1 MTATPIRVA
10 IDSSGLHATA
20 QVLDGPQPS
29 VDLRGA
35 DENAL
40 MTAVFEHATAQA
52 RATGATVTLEIADER
67 AEGSDLAPLR
77 LEVDPDQ
84 NMRPAAQQA
93 DRNEPPITGSA
104 AAGRPVSRP
113 SSVVRV
119 TGDVPPPDPE
129 PPPHETPHR
138 RFDSEGSDRRAAT
151 RQARPTS
158 DHYSLHHDTIGTA
171 PQASASGLRGVVPTG
186 PARRGM
192 RGRLNAALGLKL
204 AASVDEQG
212 VRAAESTISG
222 PVPDRAVVSVINVK
236 GGVGK
241 TPLSLALAS
250 QMATHRGPG
259 TVAAV
264 DLGESNNSFADRIV
278 NGGHPEFDTVGLLD
292 LYENTGGAITSAMLS
307 RYLTR
312 QPSGEDVLIGRDDVG
327 FDLGFDDADA
337 LATLLSQFRD
347 LLIVDTGNGENAGRW
362 QWAVVT
368 AQVVLIPVP
377 LRADVVAV
385 ARRMIGRIAARRPLG
400 LAGVM
405 VIITDGPGDTPDIE
419 ADQIEQLTR
428 GDGIEIVLRMPYEP
442 VFASGQPITS
452 DSLALPTRD
461 ALTRLGSHVITALTG
476 TTRTT

>member
-29 VDLRGA
+29 VDLHGA
-35 DENAL
+35 DNDAL
-40 MTAVFEHATAQA
+40 MTAVFEHANAQA
-52 RATGATVTLEIADER
+52 RATGTTVTLEIDA
-67 AEGSDLAPLR
+67 GSDTAPVR
-77 LEVDPDQ
+77 VEVDPDQ
-84 NMRPAAQQA
+84 SVRTVATGLSEHRESATTGLGTAVTQPA
-93 DRNEPPITGSA
+93 P
-104 AAGRPVSRP
+104 RP
-113 SSVVRV
+113 SPVVRV
-119 TGDVPPPDPE
+119 TGDAPPPDPE
-129 PPPHETPHR
+129 PPPHEAPRR
-138 RFDSEGSDRRAAT
+138 RFDSEGFDSRGAT
-151 RQARPTS
+151 RQPPSTS
-158 DHYSLHHDTIGTA
+158 ERYSPHHDTIGTDRQATA
-171 PQASASGLRGVVPTG
+171 PGLRGVVPTG

-204 AASVDEQG
+204 TASADEQG

-385 ARRMIGRIAARRPLG
+385 ARRMIGRIAARRPQG

-428 GDGIEIVLRMPYEP
+428 GDGIEVVLRMPYEP

-452 DSLALPTRD
+452 ASLALPTRD
-461 ALTRLGSHVITALTG
+461 ALTRLGSHVITALPG
-476 TTRTT
+476 PTRTT

>member
-35 DENAL
+35 DNDAL
-40 MTAVFEHATAQA
+40 MTAVFEHAHAQA
-52 RATGATVTLEIADER
+52 RATGTTVTLEIDA
-67 AEGSDLAPLR
+67 GSDTAPVR
-77 LEVDPDQ
+77 VEVDPDQ
-84 NMRPAAQQA
+84 SVRTVATGLSEYREPATAGIGTAVTRP
-93 DRNEPPITGSA
+93 T
-104 AAGRPVSRP
+104 VRP

-119 TGDVPPPDPE
+119 TGDAPPPDPE
-129 PPPHETPHR
+129 PPPHETPR
-138 RFDSEGSDRRAAT
+138 QRFDSEGSDRRAAT
-151 RQARPTS
+151 RQPRPTS
-158 DHYSLHHDTIGTA
+158 EHYSPHHDTIGTDR
-171 PQASASGLRGVVPTG
+171 QALASGLRGVVPTG

-192 RGRLNAALGLKL
+192 KGRLNAALGLKL
-204 AASVDEQG
+204 AASADEQG

-278 NGGHPEFDTVGLLD
+278 TAGHPNYDTVGLLD
-292 LYENTGGAITSAMLS
+292 LHENTGGAITPAMLS

-327 FDLGFDDADA
+327 FDLGFEDADA

-385 ARRMIGRIAARRPLG
+385 ARRMIGRIAARRPHG

-428 GDGIEIVLRMPYEP
+428 GDGIEVVLRMPYEP

-452 DSLALPTRD
+452 DHLALPTRD

-476 TTRTT
+476 PTRTT